1 MYSNTGGQMSK
12 ATVKSTSIKFAVG
25 GKRETK
31 KDMGAIAMS
40 YGNVFVASLSL
51 GADYNQTLKALN
63 EGEHYN
69 GTALFLCLAPCIDW
83 GFDSM
88 SHTSQI

>member
-1 MYSNTGGQMSK
+1 MSK

-40 YGNVFVASLSL
+40 YKHIYVASMSL
-51 GADYNQTLKALN
+51 GANYNQTV
-63 EGEHYN
+63 
-69 GTALFLCLAPCIDW
+69 
-83 GFDSM
+83 
-88 SHTSQI
+88 